1 MPLREPVLAF
11 WMTKMNETP
20 NPIAAPGNFLT
31 VMKGNHI
38 GVWTTIGAA
47 VLIFVVWRTTVEVI
61 ALSFPFVASMFGGE
75 VPMPAHQEALAMG
88 LFLLGGFGPA
98 FLLLMRW
105 RRAVEERETSTL
117 FTSAAKFRWSLLWM
131 SALVVGLLGLAIT
144 LPFDLESTQQIS
156 DRIARF
162 TVTDWLLLAAVYGI
176 GIFVQAS
183 FEEVFIRGWLLQHL
197 CRFVPSALVAILVS
211 SVIFSALHIG
221 HPGWA
226 TLATT
231 FAIGLVFGWSAL
243 RLNGLEAAMGAHIA
257 NNLIGALLA
266 GQMLMGNAPTMDAA
280 DMALYAAYI
289 LGFLLFVELWARFG
303 EKSARG

>member
-1 MPLREPVLAF
+1 
-11 WMTKMNETP
+11 MNETP
-20 NPIAAPGNFLT
+20 NPIAAPANFLT
-31 VMKGNHI
+31 VMKGNHT
-38 GVWTTIGAA
+38 GVWATIGAA
-47 VLIFVVWRTTVEVI
+47 VLIFVVWQLAIVI
-61 ALSFPFVASMFGGE
+61 IARSSPFIGSMFEGE
-75 VPMPAHQEALAMG
+75 VTMSAQQEALAMG
-88 LFLLGGFGPA
+88 LLLLGGFGPA

-131 SALVVGLLGLAIT
+131 SALVVGLLGLAVT
-144 LPFDLESTQQIS
+144 LPFDPESTQQIS

-162 TVTDWLLLAAVYGI
+162 TITDWLLLTAVYGV

-197 CRFVPSALVAILVS
+197 CRFIPSVLVAILVT

-226 TLATT
+226 TYAAT

-266 GQMLMGNAPTMDAA
+266 GQMLAGNAPTMDAA
-280 DMALYAAYI
+280 DMALYALYI